1 MFTGIVQKV
10 VPVHAIEHRDGYARI
25 VLDTGELT
33 ADLPPGSSLAV
44 NGVCLTETES
54 PASAGRFTAHVMEE
68 TLRLTNLGDLN
79 AGSFVNVE
87 RCLAVTDRLD
97 GHIVQGHVDAVG
109 EVLTVTELA
118 GSRIVRVSVPEH
130 LAPLMAVK
138 GSVALNGVSLTLI
151 AVSDADTRTN
161 TESAHWVEVSL
172 IPATCANTTFGTV
185 RVGDLV
191 NVEADVVARYTA
203 RLNQFGTTKENS

>member
-10 VPVHAIEHRDGYARI
+10 VPVHAVERRDGFARI

-33 ADLPPGSSLAV
+33 ADLPPGGSLAV

-68 TLRLTNLGDLN
+68 TLRLTNLGALG

-87 RCLAVTDRLD
+87 RSLAVTDRLD

-109 EVLTVTELA
+109 EVLAVTELA

-138 GSVALNGVSLTLI
+138 GSVALNGVSLTI
-151 AVSDADTRTN
+151 TAVSDANPQAGTAPT
-161 TESAHWVEVSL
+161 HWVEVSL
-172 IPATCANTTFGTV
+172 IPATCENTTFGTT

-191 NVEADVVARYTA
+191 NIEADVVARYTA
-203 RLNQFGTTKENS
+203 RLNQFATTKENS

>member
-1 MFTGIVQKV
+1 MGSEMCI
-10 VPVHAIEHRDGYARI
+10 RDR
-25 VLDTGELT
+25 
-33 ADLPPGSSLAV
+33 
-44 NGVCLTETES
+44 
-54 PASAGRFTAHVMEE
+54 
-68 TLRLTNLGDLN
+68 
-79 AGSFVNVE
+79 
-87 RCLAVTDRLD
+87 
-97 GHIVQGHVDAVG
+97 QGHVDAVG

>member
-10 VPVHAIEHRDGYARI
+10 APVQALEHRDSYARI

-33 ADLPPGSSLAV
+33 ADLPPGGSLAV

-68 TLRLTNLGDLN
+68 TLRLTNLGALD

-118 GSRIVRVSVPEH
+118 GSRIVRVSVPER

-138 GSVALNGVSLTLI
+138 GSVALNGVSLTI
-151 AVSDADTRTN
+151 TAVSVATPGGGDGP
-161 TESAHWVEVSL
+161 AHWVEVSL
-172 IPATCANTTFGTV
+172 IPATCANTTFGTAQ
-185 RVGDLV
+185 VGDLV
-191 NVEADVVARYTA
+191 NIEADVVARYTA
-203 RLNQFGTTKENS
+203 RLNQFATTKENS